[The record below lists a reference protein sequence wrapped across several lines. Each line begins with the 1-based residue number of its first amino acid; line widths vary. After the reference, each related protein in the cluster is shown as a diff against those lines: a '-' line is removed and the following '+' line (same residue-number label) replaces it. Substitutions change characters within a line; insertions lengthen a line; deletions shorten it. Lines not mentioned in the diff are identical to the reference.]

1 MTEEKVLTKE
11 IAEQFLADAKS
22 VELSLFTTIEDAAA
36 EILTKEKTC
45 LGLDGLTKI
54 SPIAAKYL
62 ANSEAGEFGLN
73 GLTTLEEGVAAALS
87 NYKGNLYLEGL
98 IEISDKDAE
107 SLSNR
112 REFVSFYA
120 LKTISEPAARSLAK
134 LWNTGSFQASSDIEE
149 KISEYVDHT
158 NEDTKGPPM
167 EWGPVG

>member
-1 MTEEKVLTKE
+1 MSEEKVLTKE

-62 ANSEAGEFGLN
+62 ANSEAGEFGL
-73 GLTTLEEGVAAALS
+73 EEGVAAALS

-112 REFVSFYA
+112 REFVSFDA